1 MDKVRSTR
9 YQTKKI
15 AASATANAEVLMY
28 RLTPRPSVSRS
39 VIWVP
44 TTLTST
50 TVSQ

>member
-1 MDKVRSTR
+1 MDRVRSTR

-15 AASATANAEVLMY
+15 AASVTANAEVLMY
-28 RLTPRPSVSRS
+28 KLTPRPSVNRS

-44 TTLTST
+44 TTLTNT